1 MMDMA
6 VATPPAICS
15 RTFESDEIV
24 DMLTLEFLNQ
34 ADLWGPRCVI
44 SAYINDV
51 CLVRDCEKISSGH
64 EVLNL

>member
-51 CLVRDCEKISSGH
+51 CLSGIAKKSA
-64 EVLNL
+64 VDMRC